1 MIVTNLTAALNTQF
15 SGIEQEKR
23 TTSKPMI
30 EEEIEKIKSGIIL
43 KESKR
48 KRSGS
53 GSHRVGGLGSKSG

>member
-30 EEEIEKIKSGIIL
+30 EEEIEKERRQVVEI
-43 KESKR
+43 ED
-48 KRSGS
+48 
-53 GSHRVGGLGSKSG
+53 